1 MMQNFVAS
9 VCRPVK
15 AKINNILL
23 VISLLFCIQ
32 LAHSQSNS
40 YRVITNTD
48 NPPKLKYKGGLEKFI
63 SDSITWPA
71 SFDGIGNVVVLFTV
85 SQNGCIENIRITQKL
100 CPNCDDEAIRIL
112 KKSPRWQA
120 GKLNKKKIDV
130 EVECTIRFQINE

>member
-1 MMQNFVAS
+1 MRNIVVFAFNLAKVNRSNLFLLSIFVFIVQSA
-9 VCRPVK
+9 
-15 AKINNILL
+15 N
-23 VISLLFCIQ
+23 
-32 LAHSQSNS
+32 SQSNS

-48 NPPKLKYKGGLEKFI
+48 SPPKLIYKGGLEKFI

-85 SQNGCIENIRITQKL
+85 SQNGSIENIRITQKL
-100 CPNCDDEAIRIL
+100 CPNCDNEVIRIL